1 MVGTLFLLGDLMVDR
16 TAQKALVEELKQ
28 WDGVLGHHFEHG
40 GKHPRIVVE
49 TATGSR
55 FVTLS
60 LTASDRRATKN
71 KVSDLRK
78 VLRELGAEKA

>member
-1 MVGTLFLLGDLMVDR
+1 MTKETKNALLSELGKWGGVVGHR
-16 TAQKALVEELKQ
+16 
-28 WDGVLGHHFEHG
+28 FEMG
-40 GKHPRIVVE
+40 GKHQRLVVE
-49 TATGSR
+49 TDRGSR

-78 VLRELGAEKA
+78 VLRELGAEKV